1 MPRAAAPQPD
11 PGLAA
16 TAAAADLVR
25 AAERFLEHGAGAF
38 IGRHG
43 VGLVDEAKA
52 RGCKFALRIMLPD
65 GRARVD
71 VVTAEGES
79 VRLFEVAVGEAARP

>member
-1 MPRAAAPQPD
+1 MPRAAAKYQD
-11 PGLAA
+11 SGLAA
-16 TAAAADLVR
+16 SAAAELVR
-25 AAERFLEHGAGAF
+25 AAERFLEHGADAF

-43 VGLVDEAKA
+43 LGLVEAAKA
-52 RGCKFALRIMLPD
+52 KGCKFALRIMLPD